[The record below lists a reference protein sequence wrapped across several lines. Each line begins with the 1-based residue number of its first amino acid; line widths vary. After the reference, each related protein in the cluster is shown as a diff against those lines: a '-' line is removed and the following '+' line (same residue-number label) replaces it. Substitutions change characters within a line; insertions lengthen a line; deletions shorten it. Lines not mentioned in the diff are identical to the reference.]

1 MPVNTSIPPYYDD
14 YSEDKDYLRVLFK
27 PGYPVQA
34 RELTQSQTI
43 LQNQVKRIG
52 DYLFTSG
59 DKVSGAKPSLNLNVR
74 TIRLRDTTADGL
86 AVNLNNLLGKYVI
99 SPDSEIL
106 GKVEFVNEKDNPSIG
121 DSKSIVIS
129 LKRFDSINKGLFA
142 QGTTLYFYSNYDY
155 ALSKLTPDYTA
166 IIGNDIV
173 KNFSAS
179 IDSYSKQVFLI
190 TPTLDIRVGDKLNH
204 PYITKDIYVTEIVSS
219 TQVSVNDSPET
230 IISSDIIAFTKS
242 ACCPTSILTQD
253 AAVFYK
259 DGFFVRAGIQSI
271 VPDINTSFPTKV
283 IGYFATDEIITSS
296 EDETLLDPA
305 FGSSNYF
312 GEGADRLR
320 IKLTLFSFDI
330 NKDGNPDTDATV
342 IPLLKMNKGEIDYAG
357 QNTNDSPLDQKLA
370 QRTYDESGNYLI
382 SGFTL
387 DPISTSNSSNNL
399 LFNIS
404 PGKAYIG
411 GYPVETQSIS
421 KLSIPK
427 NTNSQTIEAYN
438 LNTSQGNY
446 FKITD
451 LQGSIPTIQKFE
463 AGKAFVEL
471 HNVVNPTNA
480 NTRVGVIAIK
490 NLEYD
495 SYSNSGNT
503 VYKMFTNFYSPE
515 KEVPVSWDAWAA
527 KFNIPVAEGRYLS
540 NILYESNASL
550 GRYVTVPYAAPPLSV
565 RGAAEF
571 GLSLLQFL
579 YSDTTGNVY
588 YGLNREP
595 DAFGLAGWWRYW
607 NDNGK
612 DIEKV
617 KPTFIKAALTTADS
631 TRVTSNTTTFLQVLN
646 QSPFIDGFINVNQ
659 VKSIVGVSNQYT
671 SYATSATYV
680 SPFFSARVD
689 ASGLD
694 SSNNIITF
702 DKQSAETLIFDTSKQ
717 YVKSLRKIQTSYNK
731 TFNNISFVSGIYTKV
746 LSDFESFPFGAGTIP
761 LSTARAALTLVIKTG
776 ATGAAK
782 YGVWNFETGTVTVSE
797 NSKSITINLGV
808 SGFNGT
814 ADLVTRIDADSIP
827 FRTKTLNTSEK
838 IINLTVADLNYSLG
852 KSDVLSFNG
861 IYKLSNVSSFLGTW
875 NSSTTYNYGDT
886 VVSQGSAYVSKSY
899 GSNLSLANTNFWSAI
914 TSESTSNY
922 ILDTGARDALYD
934 HGSVRYIG
942 VSSGLPGNVLV
953 SYNNYT
959 HTGVGPITAESYPA
973 YQNIPN
979 YKSTTDAR
987 EYSLRDCID
996 FRPARVENST
1006 NQIYSETVF
1015 PSSTALTEV
1024 DIEYYIGRVDRLY
1037 VTRTLQ
1043 NFSSPLQKFF
1053 IDTGTESSNPVIP
1066 TNNTDITKLSIAV
1079 LNIPPF
1085 AVSSFEVGVIY
1096 NNNRR
1101 FTMNDIGKIGEL
1113 AVKLD
1118 KAVKLQSL
1126 EIQSIKSIVT
1136 GDTGQTLLKAGIFVE
1151 DFSSLDNADLM
1162 SGYFGVSIVT
1172 GTGECFPAAAVHGA
1186 EFKVVN
1192 SDNVAISDDIIT
1204 MQYDVEL
1211 LVSQVNANGHVN
1223 CNPGAINDSRGR
1235 ATISKKNS
1243 WLVNLL
1249 LAGVLYVAS
1258 TIALKTIGAYIAA
1271 NFADTLVGGLANI
1284 YAGADL
1290 SFLANVVGFNAD
1302 GVLAVAWKATQD
1314 LGLSFLNAIQGIDG
1328 VSSLFGGIG
1337 TQIVDAYSLI
1347 SGYVTQGINAI
1358 LPGISGTGIGAAFSS
1373 FAETAWIGL
1382 QSVGSVLG
1390 NIFSVSPLTTLTGL
1404 YSSVTSLVSYVGTAA
1419 WAGATWVGNSLATAI
1434 TGIPIIGEGIAAA
1447 AGYIS
1452 SSVAAATA
1460 GTWVASLGPALAAAA
1475 PVALAAAA
1483 AYVVVKYGGDIVEGI
1498 GNAISSVGNAIGNA
1512 VSSVGHALDPSNW

>member
-52 DYLFTSG
+52 DFLFTSG
-59 DKVSGAKPSLNLNVR
+59 DKVTGAKPSLNLNARTVR
-74 TIRLRDTTADGL
+74 LLDTTADGIN
-86 AVNLNNLLGKYVI
+86 VNVNDLLGKFVI
-99 SPDSEIL
+99 SPDSEVL
-106 GKVEFVNEKDNPSIG
+106 GKVEFVNEKDNPNIG

-129 LKRFDSINKGLFA
+129 LKRFNNIDNGIFA
-142 QGTTLYFYSNYDY
+142 QGATLYFYSDYDY
-155 ALSKLTPDYTA
+155 ALGKLTPDFTA
-166 IIGNDIV
+166 IVANDVV

-179 IDSYSKQVFLI
+179 LDTFSKQVFL
-190 TPTLDIRVGDKLNH
+190 TNPTLDIRVGDKLNH
-204 PYITKDIYVTEIVSS
+204 PRITKNIYVTEIVNS
-219 TQVSVNDSPET
+219 TQVSINDSPDT
-230 IISSDIIAFTKS
+230 IISSDVIAFTKS

-259 DGFFVRAGIQSI
+259 DGFFVRAGVQSI
-271 VPDINTSFPTKV
+271 VPDINTGFPTKI
-283 IGYFATDEIITSS
+283 IGYFATDEIVTSND
-296 EDETLLDPA
+296 DESLLDPA

-312 GEGADRLR
+312 GEGADRLK

-330 NKDGNPDTDATV
+330 NADGNPDTDAPV
-342 IPLLKMNKGEIDYAG
+342 IPLLKMTKGEIDYAG
-357 QNTNDSPLDQKLA
+357 QTTNESPLDQKLA

-382 SGFTL
+382 SGFRL
-387 DPISTSNSSNNL
+387 DPVATSVSSNNL
-399 LFNIS
+399 IFNIT
-404 PGKAYIG
+404 PGKAYVG

-427 NTNSQTIEAYN
+427 NTSSQTIESYN

-471 HNVVNPTNA
+471 HNVVNPANA

-515 KEVPVSWDAWAA
+515 KEVPVSWDAWGA

-550 GRYVTVPYAAPPLSV
+550 GRFQIITTPAVSGGGFGIGLPSLTVV
-565 RGAAEF
+565 IRN
-571 GLSLLQFL
+571 
-579 YSDTTGNVY
+579 DTIGNVY

-595 DAFGLAGWWRYW
+595 DAFGLAGWWKYW

-617 KPTFIKAALTTADS
+617 KPGFIQAALTTGDS

-671 SYATSATYV
+671 SYATSATYA
-680 SPFFSARVD
+680 SPFFKAKIDS
-689 ASGLD
+689 SGLD
-694 SSNNIITF
+694 AANNIITF
-702 DKQSAETLIFDTSKQ
+702 DKQSAETLIFNTSKQ
-717 YVKSLRKIQTSYNK
+717 YVKSLRNIQTSYNK
-731 TFNNISFVSGIYTKV
+731 TFNNIAFVSGVYTKV
-746 LSDFESFPFGAGTIP
+746 LSDYESFPFGTGSIP
-761 LSTARAALTLVIKTG
+761 LSTARSALTLVIKTG

-782 YGVWNFETGTVTVSE
+782 YGVWNFESGTVTVSE
-797 NSKSITINLGV
+797 NSKSITIDLGV

-814 ADLVTRIDADSIP
+814 ADLVTKIEADNIP
-827 FRTKTLNTSEK
+827 IRTKTQQTSEK
-838 IINLTVADLNYSLG
+838 ILNITVADVNYGLG
-852 KSDVLSFNG
+852 KSDILNFNG
-861 IYKLSNVSSFLGTW
+861 IYKLANVNSFLGTW
-875 NSSTTYNYGDT
+875 NPLTTYNYGDI
-886 VVSQGSAYVSKSY
+886 VVSGGSVYVSKSY
-899 GSNLSLANTNFWSAI
+899 GVNLSLANINSWTAI
-914 TSESTSNY
+914 TSENLSNY
-922 ILDTGARDALYD
+922 ILDTGARDAVYD
-934 HGSVRYIG
+934 HGSIRYIG
-942 VSSGLPGNVLV
+942 RSAGLPGNVLV

-959 HTGVGPITAESYPA
+959 HTGIGPITAESYPYYEA
-973 YQNIPN
+973 IPK
-979 YKSTTDAR
+979 YKSTTDAKD
-987 EYSLRDCID
+987 YNLRDCID

-1006 NQIYSETVF
+1006 NQIYAETVF

-1037 VTRTLQ
+1037 VSRTLQ

-1053 IDTGTESSNPVIP
+1053 IETGTESADPTIP
-1066 TNNTDITKLSIAV
+1066 TNNTDVTKLSIAV

-1085 AVSSFEVGVIY
+1085 TVSSFEVGVIY

-1113 AVKLD
+1113 AVKLE

-1126 EIQSIKSIVT
+1126 EIQSIKSIIT
-1136 GDTGQTLLKAGIFVE
+1136 GDDGATLLKSGIFVE
-1151 DFSSLDNADLM
+1151 DFSSLDNSDIL
-1162 SGYFGVSIVT
+1162 SGYFGVSIVS
-1172 GTGECFPAAAVHGA
+1172 GTGECFPAAGVHSA
-1186 EFKVVN
+1186 EFTLVN
-1192 SDNVAISDDIIT
+1192 SDTVAISDDIIT
-1204 MQYDVEL
+1204 MKYDVEL
-1211 LVSQVNANGHVN
+1211 LVSQVNANGRVN
-1223 CNPGAINDSRGR
+1223 VNPGAINDSRGR

-1249 LAGVLYVAS
+1249 TAGLLYVAS
-1258 TIALKTIGAYIAA
+1258 TIALQTVGAFIAA
-1271 NFADTLVGGLANI
+1271 NFGGSLIGSLAGI
-1284 YAGADL
+1284 YAGDGL
-1290 SFLANVVGFNAD
+1290 SALASIAGFNAD

-1337 TQIVDAYSLI
+1337 AKIGSAYDVIAS
-1347 SGYVTQGINAI
+1347 YVTGGINALI
-1358 LPGISGTGIGAAFSS
+1358 PSAVSTAFSS
-1373 FAETAWIGL
+1373 FASTAWIGL
-1382 QSVGSVLG
+1382 QSIGSVLG
-1390 NIFSVSPLTTLTGL
+1390 NIFTVSPITTLTGL
-1404 YSSVTSLVSYVGTAA
+1404 YSSVTSLVSFVGTSA
-1419 WAGATWVGNSLATAI
+1419 WAAATWVGNGIATAI
-1434 TGIPIIGEGIAAA
+1434 TGVPIIGSAIASA

-1452 SSVAAATA
+1452 GAVSSAVA

-1498 GNAISSVGNAIGNA
+1498 GNAISSVGNAIGDGIA
-1512 VSSVGHALDPSNW
+1512 DVFGWD

>member
-1 MPVNTSIPPYYDD
+1 MPVNTNIPPYYDD
-14 YSEDKDYLRVLFK
+14 YAEDKDYLRVLFK

-52 DYLFTSG
+52 DFLFTSG
-59 DKVSGAKPSLNLNVR
+59 DKVTGAKPSLNLNAR

-86 AVNLNNLLGKYVI
+86 NVNLSNLLGKYVI

-106 GKVEFVNEKDNPSIG
+106 GKVEFINEKDNPNIG

-129 LKRFDSINKGLFA
+129 LIRFNNTNNGIFPQES
-142 QGTTLYFYSNYDY
+142 TLYFYSDYDY
-155 ALSKLTPDYTA
+155 ALGKLTPDYTA
-166 IIGNDIV
+166 IVEDDVV
-173 KNFSAS
+173 KNISAS
-179 IDSYSKQVFLI
+179 VDTYSKQVFL
-190 TPTLDIRVGDKLNH
+190 TNPSLDIRVGDKLNH
-204 PYITKDIYVTEIVSS
+204 PFITKNIYVTEIVNS
-219 TQVSVNDSPET
+219 TQVSINDSPDT

-253 AAVFYK
+253 ASVFYK
-259 DGFFVRAGIQSI
+259 DGFFVRAGLQSI
-271 VPDINTSFPTKV
+271 VPDINTAFPTKL
-283 IGYFATDEIITSS
+283 IGYFATDEIVTSS
-296 EDETLLDPA
+296 DDESLLDPA

-320 IKLTLFSFDI
+320 VKLTLVSFDFNAI
-330 NKDGNPDTDATV
+330 AIDKDTYLPIDANEDGNPDTDATI
-342 IPLLKMNKGEIDYAG
+342 IPLLKLIKGEIDYAG
-357 QNTNDSPLDQKLA
+357 QNTNESPLDQKLA

-387 DPISTSNSSNNL
+387 DPIATSVSSNNL
-399 LFNIS
+399 IFNIS
-404 PGKAYIG
+404 PGKAYVG
-411 GYPVETQSIS
+411 GYPVETQSMS

-427 NTNSQTIEAYN
+427 NTSSQTIEAYN

-471 HNVVNPTNA
+471 HNVVNPANA

-515 KEVPVSWDAWAA
+515 KEVPVSWDAWGA

-540 NILYESNASL
+540 NILYESNTSL
-550 GRYVTVPYAAPPLSV
+550 GRFALSGTTFVPSTTV
-565 RGAAEF
+565 
-571 GLSLLQFL
+571 
-579 YSDTTGNVY
+579 GNLY

-595 DAFGLAGWWRYW
+595 DAYGLAGWWKYW

-612 DIEKV
+612 DIEKI
-617 KPTFIKAALTTADS
+617 KPGFIQAALSTGDS
-631 TRVTSNTTTFLQVLN
+631 TRVTSNTTAFLQVLN

-659 VKSIVGVSNQYT
+659 VKSIIGVSNQYT
-671 SYATSATYV
+671 SYATSATYA
-680 SPFFSARVD
+680 SPFFKAKIDS
-689 ASGLD
+689 SGLD
-694 SSNNIITF
+694 AANNIITF
-702 DKQSAETLIFDTSKQ
+702 DKQSAETLIFNTSKQ

-731 TFNNISFVSGIYTKV
+731 TFNNISFVSGVYTKV

-782 YGVWNFETGTVTVSE
+782 YGVWNFESGTVTVSE
-797 NSKSITINLGV
+797 NSKSITIDLGV

-814 ADLVTRIDADSIP
+814 ADLVTRIDADNIP
-827 FRTKTLNTSEK
+827 IRTKTQQTSEK
-838 IINLTVADLNYSLG
+838 ILNITVADLNYGLG
-852 KSDVLSFNG
+852 KSDVLNFNG

-875 NSSTTYNYGDT
+875 NPVTTYNYGDT
-886 VVSQGSAYVSKSY
+886 VVNQGSIYVSKSY
-899 GSNLSLANTNFWSAI
+899 GANLSLSNVSYWSAI
-914 TSESTSNY
+914 SSENTSDY

-934 HGSVRYIG
+934 HGSIRYIG
-942 VSSGLPGNVLV
+942 RSAGLPGNVLV

-959 HTGVGPITAESYPA
+959 HTGIGPITAESYPYYEA
-973 YQNIPN
+973 IPK
-979 YKSTTDAR
+979 YKSTTDAKD
-987 EYSLRDCID
+987 YNLRDCID

-1006 NQIYSETVF
+1006 NQIYAETVF
-1015 PSSTALTEV
+1015 PASTTLTEV

-1037 VTRTLQ
+1037 VSRTLQ
-1043 NFSSPLQKFF
+1043 NFSSPLEKFF
-1053 IDTGTESSNPVIP
+1053 VETGTQSANPTIP
-1066 TNNTDITKLSIAV
+1066 TNNTDVTKLSIAI

-1085 AVSSFEVGVIY
+1085 TVSSFEVGVIY

-1113 AVKLD
+1113 AVKLE

-1126 EIQSIKSIVT
+1126 EIQSIKSIIT
-1136 GDTGQTLLKAGIFVE
+1136 GDDGATLLKSGIFVE
-1151 DFSSLDNADLM
+1151 DFSSLDNSDIL
-1162 SGYFGVSIVT
+1162 SGYFGVSIVS
-1172 GTGECFPAAAVHGA
+1172 GTGECFPAAGVHSA
-1186 EFKVVN
+1186 EFTLVN
-1192 SDNVAISDDIIT
+1192 SDTVAISDDIIT
-1204 MQYDVEL
+1204 MKYDVEL
-1211 LVSQVNANGHVN
+1211 LVSQVNANGRVN
-1223 CNPGAINDSRGR
+1223 VNPGAINDSRGR

-1249 LAGVLYVAS
+1249 TAGLLYVAS
-1258 TIALKTIGAYIAA
+1258 TIALQTVGAFIAA
-1271 NFADTLVGGLANI
+1271 NFGGSLIGSLAGI
-1284 YAGADL
+1284 YAGDGL
-1290 SFLANVVGFNAD
+1290 SALASIAGFNAD

-1314 LGLSFLNAIQGIDG
+1314 LGLSFLQAIQSIDG

-1337 TQIVDAYSLI
+1337 AKFGSAFDLISSYVTGGINSLI
-1347 SGYVTQGINAI
+1347 PSAVST
-1358 LPGISGTGIGAAFSS
+1358 AFSS
-1373 FAETAWIGL
+1373 FVSTAWLGFQNIGY
-1382 QSVGSVLG
+1382 VLG
-1390 NIFSVSPLTTLTGL
+1390 NIFSVSPITTLTGL
-1404 YSSVTSLVSYVGTAA
+1404 ASSIGGLVSYVGTAA
-1419 WAGATWVGNSLATAI
+1419 WAAATWVGNGLATAI
-1434 TGIPIIGEGIAAA
+1434 TGVPIIGSAIASA

-1452 SSVAAATA
+1452 SAVSGAVA
-1460 GTWVASLGPALAAAA
+1460 GTWFASLGPALAAAA

-1483 AYVVVKYGGDIVEGI
+1483 AYVVVKYGGDIIEGAVNI
-1498 GNAISSVGNAIGNA
+1498 VSDVVSGVGNAISDA
-1512 VSSVGHALDPSNW
+1512 VDWLTDW